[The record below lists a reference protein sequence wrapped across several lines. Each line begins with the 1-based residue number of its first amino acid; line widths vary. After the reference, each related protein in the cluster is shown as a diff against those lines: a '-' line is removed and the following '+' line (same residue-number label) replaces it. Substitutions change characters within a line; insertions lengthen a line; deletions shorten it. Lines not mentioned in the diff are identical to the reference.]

1 MRPRHSQ
8 LAAPAQALRV
18 EPPQQRITLEHDA
31 LGERNG
37 RGEPFIVE
45 LIECRGT
52 TPIEHV
58 VPAASDGV
66 VEKDPAKAVI
76 LGDHPPAR
84 LSEPW
89 QVLANQ
95 SSVAR
100 TQFFTLHG
108 EHLPTP
114 TGHHAAARSCPDI
127 VGSGRGHLVVIVES
141 TSASE
146 AGSIFADTY
155 AASGVS
161 FRKYHTAPAAAI
173 AKIDRMIRPIETEPV
188 CSLMTPK
195 PKGATKPPRL
205 PSEFMMATA
214 GASTIGWR
222 VRCGIDQN
230 NGLALLKP
238 MVARH
243 SSGSANHGLTN
254 AASMVPRAPTS
265 SATTR

>member
-1 MRPRHSQ
+1 MAS
-8 LAAPAQALRV
+8 
-18 EPPQQRITLEHDA
+18 
-31 LGERNG
+31 LGE
-37 RGEPFIVE
+37 P
-45 LIECRGT
+45 
-52 TPIEHV
+52 V
-58 VPAASDGV
+58 VGSAHTVLHA
-66 VEKDPAKAVI
+66 
-76 LGDHPPAR
+76 
-84 LSEPW
+84 PW
-89 QVLANQ
+89 RALTHAD
-95 SSVAR
+95 R
-100 TQFFTLHG
+100 TS
-108 EHLPTP
+108 
-114 TGHHAAARSCPDI
+114 RSCPILPRHCRVRTRSLGGD
-127 VGSGRGHLVVIVES
+127 RRS

-254 AASMVPRAPTS
+254 AASMVPRTPTS